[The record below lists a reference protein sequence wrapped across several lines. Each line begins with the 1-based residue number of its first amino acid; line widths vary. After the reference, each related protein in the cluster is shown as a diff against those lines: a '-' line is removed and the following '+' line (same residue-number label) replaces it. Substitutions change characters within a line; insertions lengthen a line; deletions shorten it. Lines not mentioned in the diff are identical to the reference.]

1 MKNGVVMSSSYHVD
15 ETNKVVVC
23 TLYCNVQFGKHEAYF
38 HIIEDMYKKKLP
50 YIKWGSF
57 EVKAK
62 ARCNASDTFNVE
74 TGKRI
79 AESRAKAKAFRT
91 AKKLWNEIAKSLKKA
106 AKSCENTA
114 IACNIALNNEVEHV
128 IELCTQ

>member
-1 MKNGVVMSSSYHVD
+1 MKNRVLMSSSYYID

-23 TLYCNVQFGKHEAYF
+23 TLQCDVQFEKHKAYLYIF
-38 HIIEDMYKKKLP
+38 DSMYKKKLP
-50 YIKWGSF
+50 YIKCGSF

-91 AKKLWNEIAKSLKKA
+91 AKKLWNEIVKSLKNA
-106 AKSCENTA
+106 AKSCEDTA
-114 IACNIALNNEVEHV
+114 LACNIALDNELKHV
-128 IELCTQ
+128 KDLTE